1 MFINGPLATASTA
14 VTGAIRNAAR
24 ATGASFEYLLA
35 TARVESGLNPKAAAK
50 TSSARGLFQF
60 IDRTWLS
67 TLKQAGP
74 SLGYGRF
81 ADAITPTANGRFEV
95 TDPAMRQQ
103 ISALRDDPSANAA
116 MAGAFTRDN
125 ANRLANV
132 LGRPA
137 TEGELYMAH
146 FLGANGAG
154 RLISLATSNPKTS
167 AASVFP
173 KAAAANPSIFYDGSG
188 NARSAG
194 GVYTELTRRFD
205 VARAGNAP
213 AVAAMQAPFGAAAP
227 TAQGV
232 VQPVAAN
239 APVGPATRSLFSDL
253 SGGAQRREPVSQ
265 IVRELWSSRPHV
277 AAALTGGTSP
287 TSGKGASAVAPAATN
302 EGLHG
307 LYRDLP
313 PSVRGLFTTRS

>member
-1 MFINGPLATASTA
+1 MLINGPLATASTA
-14 VTGAIRNAAR
+14 VTAAIRNAAR

-35 TARVESGLNPKAAAK
+35 TARAESGLNPKAAAK

-74 SLGYGRF
+74 TLGYGRF

-95 TDPAMRQQ
+95 ADPAMRQQ
-103 ISALRDDPSANAA
+103 ISALRDDPAANAA

-137 TEGELYMAH
+137 TDGELYMAH

-154 RLISLATSNPKTS
+154 RLISLATSNPKTA

-194 GVYTELTRRFD
+194 DVYGELSRRFD
-205 VARAGNAP
+205 VARAGSAP
-213 AVAAMQAPFGAAAP
+213 AVAAMQAPSVPAAL

-232 VQPVAAN
+232 QPAAAN
-239 APVGPATRSLFSDL
+239 ATISPATRSLFSDL
-253 SGGAQRREPVSQ
+253 SGSAQRREPVSE

-287 TSGKGASAVAPAATN
+287 TSAKGANAVGAAATT
-302 EGLHG
+302 EGLHN